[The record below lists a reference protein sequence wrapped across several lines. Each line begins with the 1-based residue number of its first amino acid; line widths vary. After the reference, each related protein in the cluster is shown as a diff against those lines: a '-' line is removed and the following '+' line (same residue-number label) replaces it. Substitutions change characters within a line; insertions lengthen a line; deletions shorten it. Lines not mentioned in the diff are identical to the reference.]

1 MYIDMSDFIDYSGWL
16 KKHDELNKRLNERM
30 PIQLFK
36 KGGMVKKKKKKNIK
50 KKKRVSEKDVMK
62 LIKEAEQLMKL
73 QPKMPA
79 MQQLPMTITNL
90 GTPSITQVYDE
101 FLRKQSKER
110 EAADKNYAESL
121 QQFENLQLEL
131 NALKKNL
138 ELMQPATLMPFSE
151 SSSSSSSYSMPAA
164 IGALVEPKEEKSDLE
179 PEFNISSSSSYEQSP
194 YDEMADALLLEREQK
209 EVDTLI
215 NKAVEILKYRKKTN
229 MDTAR
234 KNEFNK
240 INDRLKELGK
250 IQGKKGK
257 PSSAP
262 GNLPKNVE
270 YLIKELNIQI

>member
-138 ELMQPATLMPFSE
+138 ELKP
-151 SSSSSSSYSMPAA
+151 
-164 IGALVEPKEEKSDLE
+164 
-179 PEFNISSSSSYEQSP
+179 
-194 YDEMADALLLEREQK
+194 LLRMFH
-209 EVDTLI
+209 I
-215 NKAVEILKYRKKTN
+215 
-229 MDTAR
+229 
-234 KNEFNK
+234 
-240 INDRLKELGK
+240 
-250 IQGKKGK
+250 
-257 PSSAP
+257 
-262 GNLPKNVE
+262 
-270 YLIKELNIQI
+270 

>member
-1 MYIDMSDFIDYSGWL
+1 MSDFIDYSGWL